1 MNLITGRAGVAHITP
16 RQDAMWHQGLI
27 EMESCIFDAY
37 ENFAA
42 EIITNNEVRIR
53 SGVGMLQGRFFCIE
67 PNTYDSA
74 DIANGNQGEY
84 RKDLIVARITVD
96 ASTNTQSASIEVIQG
111 TPAAENP
118 TAPETTVGD
127 LDAGDLIADYPLVE
141 VLLNGINIES
151 LTPVFDTGW
160 LFNGAGRQKIN
171 FIGTNPIASVEDD
184 TPANWA
190 ARGSGIAF
198 FNDEGMPLVDQPHRY
213 LVIHNMVVDGN
224 QVHQIAFQQ
233 RVGGI
238 WHRGGNPTQGWSGTW
253 RKLLDETNGIQMKKL
268 WQNASPSSTFG
279 AQTLTISGLYDA
291 IIIVPRYSNSYA
303 NLGAAVIANTTGS
316 SVTGLLTIPWGTMA
330 CREFTITRDTTNN
343 NMKIA
348 FKISTYYQGT
358 TQGSGSTTLYCIPVV
373 IYGIKGVS

>member
-27 EMESCIFDAY
+27 ETESCIFDAY

-118 TAPETTVGD
+118 TAPEAVTGD
-127 LDAGDLIADYPLVE
+127 LDAGDLIADYPLAE

-160 LFNGAGRQKIN
+160 LFNGAGRQKLN
-171 FIGTNPIASVEDD
+171 YIGTNPITSTADD
-184 TPANWA
+184 TPVNWA
-190 ARGSGIAF
+190 ALGTGVAYFNGSGKLNNQPTTYGFVENIVAG
-198 FNDEGMPLVDQPHRY
+198 NLVYQTFY
-213 LVIHNMVVDGN
+213 SMNGN
-224 QVHQIAFQQ
+224 SSV
-233 RVGGI
+233 
-238 WHRGGNPTQGWSGTW
+238 WHRSGGAASGWYPNSANW
-253 RKLLDETNGIQMKKL
+253 VKSLDENNGIQMKEL
-268 WQNASPSSTFG
+268 WQNASPTSNFAAQSTDIN
-279 AQTLTISGLYDA
+279 LSGYDA
-291 IIIVPRYSNSYA
+291 VLIKCRTSTGSTETASYIGFVGENILMNHVYNLTNSSVPGDCVRKATITTSEITYTVGQSKDHTDT
-303 NLGAAVIANTTGS
+303 AAVARANMM
-316 SVTGLLTIPWGTMA
+316 IP
-330 CREFTITRDTTNN
+330 
-343 NMKIA
+343 
-348 FKISTYYQGT
+348 Y
-358 TQGSGSTTLYCIPVV
+358 VV
-373 IYGIKGVS
+373 YGIKGVQ

>member
-1 MNLITGRAGVAHITP
+1 MNLITGRAGAAHITP

-27 EMESCIFDAY
+27 EMESCIFNAY

-118 TAPETTVGD
+118 TAPEATVGD

-151 LTPVFDTGW
+151 LTPVFNTGW
-160 LFNGAGRQKIN
+160 LFNADGRQKLN
-171 FIGTNPIASVEDD
+171 VIGTNPIASLEED
-184 TPANWA
+184 TPANWIA
-190 ARGSGIAF
+190 LGTGVAYFTGSDKLNNQPTAYGFVENIVAE
-198 FNDEGMPLVDQPHRY
+198 NLVYQTFY
-213 LVIHNMVVDGN
+213 SMNGN
-224 QVHQIAFQQ
+224 SPV
-233 RVGGI
+233 
-238 WHRGGNPTQGWSGTW
+238 WHRSGDANGWHANSANW
-253 RKLLDETNGIQMKKL
+253 VKALDDNNGIQMKKL
-268 WQNASPSSTFG
+268 WQNASPTSNFA
-279 AQTLTISGLYDA
+279 AQTINLDLSEYNEVIISMCSGSNAGLIGNY
-291 IIIVPRYSNSYA
+291 
-303 NLGAAVIANTTGS
+303 
-316 SVTGLLTIPWGTMA
+316 
-330 CREFTITRDTTNN
+330 F
-343 NMKIA
+343 
-348 FKISTYYQGT
+348 FKV
-358 TQGSGSTTLYCIPVV
+358 GSGTQITYGAGAYMGRRNFKVTTSGVTVEGGSKYEDSWSDSNAYQKPYA
-373 IYGIKGVS
+373 IYGIKGVQ

>member
-53 SGVGMLQGRFFCIE
+53 SGVGMLKGRFFCIE

-118 TAPETTVGD
+118 TAPEATVGD

-151 LTPVFDTGW
+151 LTPVFNTGW
-160 LFNGAGRQKIN
+160 LFNGAGRQKLN
-171 FIGTNPIASVEDD
+171 FIGINPIASVAED
-184 TPANWA
+184 TVANWLA
-190 ARGSGIAF
+190 LGTGIASYDTAGLLI
-198 FNDEGMPLVDQPHRY
+198 NQPQQY
-213 LVIHNMVVDGN
+213 GTVFNMVSGN
-224 QVHQIAFQQ
+224 NVRQMWFNLA
-233 RVGGI
+233 GGNVY
-238 WHRGGNPTQGWSGTW
+238 HRGGNQNGWNHTW
-253 RKLLDETNGIQMKKL
+253 RKMLDETNGIQMVKL
-268 WQNASPSSTFG
+268 WENASPTSDFVSQNILVSDFDDYDIFFVEYKILKSAGSTITGLVTKGQAAVLTEALNAESSSTNVWVRRIVYADSTNKRINFND
-279 AQTLTISGLYDA
+279 ATSKSGLTGTPA
-291 IIIVPRYSNSYA
+291 TANRY
-303 NLGAAVIANTTGS
+303 L
-316 SVTGLLTIPWGTMA
+316 IPT
-330 CREFTITRDTTNN
+330 
-343 NMKIA
+343 K
-348 FKISTYYQGT
+348 
-358 TQGSGSTTLYCIPVV
+358 
-373 IYGIKGVS
+373 IYGIKGVQ